1 MIQQMSWLGLVV
13 KDIPAATEF
22 YTQKL
27 GLTLNE
33 AESIPNFYSQF
44 VTQGGAI
51 LGLINGF
58 EQEGINQSFDTALI
72 VADVDATYDQ
82 WQTAGVEMVSEP
94 HDMPFGRTFLF
105 HTPAGH
111 VLRVIAR
118 PSANSDNLILP

>member
-1 MIQQMSWLGLVV
+1 MEATKMIQQMAWLGLVV

-27 GLTLNE
+27 GLTLDE
-33 AESIPNFYSQF
+33 AESIPNLYTQF

-58 EQEGINQSFDTALI
+58 EQEGINQPFDTAFI
-72 VADVDATYDQ
+72 VNDVDAAYNQ

-105 HTPAGH
+105 RTPDGQI
-111 VLRVIAR
+111 LRVMSR
-118 PSANSDNLILP
+118 PAAN

>member
-1 MIQQMSWLGLVV
+1 MEVIKMIQQMAWLGLVV

-22 YTQKL
+22 YIQKL
-27 GLTLNE
+27 GLTLDK

-58 EQEGINQSFDTALI
+58 EQEGINQPFDTAFI
-72 VADVDATYDQ
+72 VNDVDAAYNQ

-105 HTPAGH
+105 RTPDGQI
-111 VLRVIAR
+111 LRVMSR
-118 PSANSDNLILP
+118 PSAN

>member
-44 VTQGGAI
+44 ITQGGAI

-58 EQEGINQSFDTALI
+58 EQEGVNQPFDTAFM
-72 VADVDATYDQ
+72 VADVDSMYSQ
-82 WQTAGVEMVSEP
+82 WQETGVELIGEP
-94 HDMPFGRTFLF
+94 HDMPFGRTFLLR
-105 HTPAGH
+105 TPDGH
-111 VLRVIAR
+111 VLRVIGQ
-118 PSANSDNLILP
+118 PSATK

>member
-1 MIQQMSWLGLVV
+1 MIQQMAWLGLVV

-27 GLTLNE
+27 GLTLDQG
-33 AESIPNFYSQF
+33 ESIPNFYSQF

-58 EQEGINQSFDTALI
+58 EQEGINQPFDTAFI
-72 VADVDATYDQ
+72 VNDVDAAYNQ

-105 HTPAGH
+105 RTPDGQI
-111 VLRVIAR
+111 LRVMSR
-118 PSANSDNLILP
+118 PAAN

>member
-1 MIQQMSWLGLVV
+1 MEVTKMIQQMAWLGLVV

-27 GLTLNE
+27 GLTLDQG
-33 AESIPNFYSQF
+33 ESIPNFYSQF

-58 EQEGINQSFDTALI
+58 EQEGINQPFDTAFI
-72 VADVDATYDQ
+72 VNDVDAAYNQ

-105 HTPAGH
+105 RTPDGQI
-111 VLRVIAR
+111 LRVMSR
-118 PSANSDNLILP
+118 PAVN

>member
-72 VADVDATYDQ
+72 VADVDATYAQ

-105 HTPAGH
+105 RTPAGH
-111 VLRVIAR
+111 VLRVMAR
-118 PSANSDNLILP
+118 SSAN